1 MAAVKT
7 GKPQR
12 LVQIAGFL
20 QGTECSFLLAAAM
33 CFAQNLCKSFCQP
46 LFTHEPFFF
55 PCARSRGQAH
65 PVCLPARARGT
76 KAAGILSISRSAK
89 PHWKLISRLCA
100 AAVPAGRSAKA
111 GRRPDTHGFCRSQRL
126 HHKALFSLQT
136 RSPAWHDTARS
147 VSRARQ
153 ARVPATGREKCDLP
167 GCAPFHAM
175 FFLLYG
181 ISPDLSAVGGKLM
194 RRRNL
199 FSAPHGFDVNDSIVF
214 IFLVWFSVPYLQLAP
229 AHMGTRQAG

>member
-1 MAAVKT
+1 M
-7 GKPQR
+7 
-12 LVQIAGFL
+12 
-20 QGTECSFLLAAAM
+20 
-33 CFAQNLCKSFCQP
+33 
-46 LFTHEPFFF
+46 
-55 PCARSRGQAH
+55 
-65 PVCLPARARGT
+65 
-76 KAAGILSISRSAK
+76 
-89 PHWKLISRLCA
+89 
-100 AAVPAGRSAKA
+100 
-111 GRRPDTHGFCRSQRL
+111 
-126 HHKALFSLQT
+126 
-136 RSPAWHDTARS
+136 DTARS